1 MGRFQF
7 AVQEEYFRMTKRNIV
22 VAESSET
29 WIEDRPVEIVERKG
43 IGHPDSL
50 CDGIAERI
58 SVEYTRWCRDNLGAP
73 LHHNFDKVQLVAG
86 DVEVDYGVGN
96 MLKPIRLQIAGRGT
110 PVSPDGRAVPM
121 DIIAI
126 DATKKHVRETMKYL
140 DPEKHMVID
149 CYAGRGTSE
158 LIHAVDKVTAND
170 TSFGVAHWPRS
181 GLESAVYETTQ
192 YINYDLREQ
201 FPVGEDVKVMG
212 ARFNNEIV
220 LTCAIP
226 FIPTLIKDATEYIE
240 IRGAVQ
246 KAVTAFAQKQ
256 EKRLSRVDVN
266 TADEDGTRNVYLT
279 LTGTSAECGDDGSV
293 GRGNRVTGVIAPFRS
308 ASLEAAA
315 GKNPI
320 SHVGK
325 LYNVLG
331 LLAAR
336 DIIESI
342 AEVREAQVYVLSQ
355 IGHPLDQPL
364 IATATVST
372 KNGGLSD
379 SVRSEV
385 EKVIDKHLADMT
397 GLRDKLANMD
407 VKLY

>member
-1 MGRFQF
+1 M
-7 AVQEEYFRMTKRNIV
+7 AKRNIV
-22 VAESSET
+22 VTESAET
-29 WIEDRPVEIVERKG
+29 WIEDRHVEIVERKG

-58 SVEYTRWCRDNLGAP
+58 SVEYMRWCKENLGAP

-86 DVEVDYGVGN
+86 DTDVDYGYGQ
-96 MLKPIRLQIAGRGT
+96 LLTPIRIQIAGRGT
-110 PVSPDGRAVPM
+110 PIAPDGRKVPV

-126 DATKKHVRETMKYL
+126 EATKAHIRETMKYL
-140 DPEKHMVID
+140 DPDKHCVID
-149 CYAGRGTSE
+149 CYAGHGSSE
-158 LIHAVDKVTAND
+158 LMHAVHEITAND
-170 TSFGVAHWPRS
+170 TSFGVAHWPHS
-181 GLESAVYETTQ
+181 GLEHTVYETCQ
-192 YINYDLREQ
+192 YINYDLLKQ

-212 ARFNNEIV
+212 ARLDGQII

-226 FIPTLIKDATEYIE
+226 FISTEIKDANEYIE
-240 IRGAVQ
+240 IKGAVRQ
-246 KAVTAFAQKQ
+246 AVQAYASKLD
-256 EKRLSRVDVN
+256 KRPMRIDVN
-266 TADEDGTRNVYLT
+266 TADADGTRNVYLT

-336 DIIESI
+336 DIVESI
-342 AEVREAQVYVLSQ
+342 PAVREAQVYVLSQ

-364 IATATVST
+364 VATASVKTQ
-372 KNGGLSD
+372 NGGLTPQIQSD
-379 SVRSEV
+379 IEAVLDR
-385 EKVIDKHLADMT
+385 HLSDMV
-397 GLRDKLANMD
+397 GLRDKLMNME
-407 VKLY
+407 VTLY